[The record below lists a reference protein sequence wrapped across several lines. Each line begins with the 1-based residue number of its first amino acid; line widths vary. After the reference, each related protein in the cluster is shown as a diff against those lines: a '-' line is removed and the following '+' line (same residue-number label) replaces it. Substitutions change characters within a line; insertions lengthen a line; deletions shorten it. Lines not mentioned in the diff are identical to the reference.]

1 VVPLALAIYV
11 PALGVLGRQGP
22 PGLPASLAWL
32 AAPAAAAFL
41 AAGGLAWRGGVRHY
55 VGAGS

>member
-1 VVPLALAIYV
+1 
-11 PALGVLGRQGP
+11 VLGRQGP